1 MQSGKT
7 SSLKTPVRNGTVAE
21 VANTN
26 EVGSTVGVT
35 QTEMIASKSKTL
47 SNVRPSGV
55 ETRLY
60 RALTEGKPAFGMK
73 LVGRLRG
80 LWAIDNNANSS

>member
-1 MQSGKT
+1 MQSGQT

-55 ETRLY
+55 KKQ
-60 RALTEGKPAFGMK
+60 ALQSFDGGKTGIWYE
-73 LVGRLRG
+73 VGRT
-80 LWAIDNNANSS
+80 S